1 MKQAPIT
8 ETDLQ
13 AYVDDQLDA
22 AGRLEVAD
30 YLVRHPGVAARVLA
44 DLGLCDAMRALA
56 AADET
61 PVPHRLVDE
70 ARRLDAALGR
80 RRIVAALGRA
90 LPVGAAVTV
99 AVIAAATWQVT
110 SFTPRANAAVPAL
123 VEEALMSKKTA
134 LMRAHMPSQPEAAH
148 LDRQAVHRATR
159 IEVPALPADW
169 RILDAQVFPSDY
181 GPSLQMVIDTGA
193 DEPVSLFAARTS
205 ADIPETPQT
214 EVVDGQAVGFWSH
227 EGTAYALSGD
237 QPAEQIAEH
246 AEDLASGQDF

>member
-1 MKQAPIT
+1 MKQAVIT

-22 AGRLEVAD
+22 AARLEVAD
-30 YLVRHPGVAARVLA
+30 YLVRHPDVAARIVA
-44 DLGLCDAMRALA
+44 DLRLRDAMRALA
-56 AADET
+56 ET
-61 PVPHRLVDE
+61 EDRPVPPRLADE

-80 RRIVAALGRA
+80 RRIVAALARA
-90 LPVGAAVTV
+90 LPVGAAVGV
-99 AVIAAATWQVT
+99 AVFAAATWQVA
-110 SFTPRANAAVPAL
+110 SFAPRARAAVPAL
-123 VEEALMSKKTA
+123 VEEALMSKRTA
-134 LMRAHMPSQPEAAH
+134 LMRADMPSQPEAAH
-148 LDRQAVHRATR
+148 FDRQAVHRATR
-159 IEVPALPADW
+159 IEVPALPSDW

-227 EGTAYALSGD
+227 DGTAYALSGD
-237 QPAEQIAEH
+237 QPARQIAEH
-246 AEDLASGQDF
+246 AEDLASSQHF